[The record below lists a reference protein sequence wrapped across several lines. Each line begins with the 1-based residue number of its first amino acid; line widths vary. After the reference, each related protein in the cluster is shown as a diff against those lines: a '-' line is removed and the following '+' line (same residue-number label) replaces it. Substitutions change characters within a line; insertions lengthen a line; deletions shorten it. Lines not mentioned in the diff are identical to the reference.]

1 MMATA
6 ALLSAAAPSMARAER
21 PTDLHVE
28 SYMLPAGTAAPLLK
42 ELRSEGG
49 TERLRELARSA
60 EPGARTAQETVGPA
74 RSYAPLAR
82 RASAAAPDAKS
93 GLSPTGPGAQ
103 ITAPEPSRTMTFDEC
118 KRGLGSTTNFFLKS
132 RFAACSGASF
142 VQTWVVNR
150 RPVGVSQF
158 NVRVVGTIAKNSR
171 TINFQYYFTEMVAQ
185 GETEVAAMKIMTK
198 AGIPQSWPS
207 GARYTRGGH
216 MPGTKTFTELSAQ
229 RTFNDTVNA
238 KPGQGSGSADQL
250 FAVYQPSI
258 SITPPPNATL
268 TGDLKGNIFMLAPRW
283 DAAKYLANST
293 GGGNP
298 ARKGAATFSYLTA
311 LTLSAKQ
318 GAEER
323 AEAQH
328 INQAFLVPQDTKPY
342 MSAKKVPGQT
352 AADPLH
358 RTVSTRRIDDNRKA
372 AVKQCKRYW
381 GPNYTSGGR
390 ECDEYPFAST
400 YEGAAEHDY
409 DPEAQ
414 KFNFSAKPI
423 PGDDNQAGGSLLK
436 SFYAKNRVIDGLD
449 DGFIVKIVT

>member
-1 MMATA
+1 
-6 ALLSAAAPSMARAER
+6 
-21 PTDLHVE
+21 
-28 SYMLPAGTAAPLLK
+28 
-42 ELRSEGG
+42 
-49 TERLRELARSA
+49 
-60 EPGARTAQETVGPA
+60 
-74 RSYAPLAR
+74 
-82 RASAAAPDAKS
+82 
-93 GLSPTGPGAQ
+93 
-103 ITAPEPSRTMTFDEC
+103 MTFDEC

-185 GETEVAAMKIMTK
+185 GETEVAAMKITTK

-207 GARYTRGGH
+207 GTRYTRGGH

-381 GPNYTSGGR
+381 GPNYTSGGK

-400 YEGAAEHDY
+400 YEGAAEHSY
-409 DPEAQ
+409 DPEVRE
-414 KFNFSAKPI
+414 FNFSAKPI